1 MWLVSGV
8 DEEHRFREW
17 TEAAAFYRQMVGD
30 WIAAHGDSHGGVAQ
44 AVDELRTGQSHQVA
58 FAAPEADDS
67 DTDGGPA
74 FQLGWERAHVGL
86 DHYTAC

>member
-17 TEAAAFYRQMVGD
+17 TEAVGFYRQMVGD
-30 WIAAHGDSHGGVAQ
+30 WIGAHGDTDGIARSVE
-44 AVDELRTGQSHQVA
+44 ELALGQSHRAVFPDPESGGTVA
-58 FAAPEADDS
+58 FS
-67 DTDGGPA
+67 V
-74 FQLGWERAHVGL
+74 GWETARVGL